1 MKLLNSFS
9 FVALTI
15 LVLPTAL
22 ADTFSASD
30 ENDFFGR
37 WSDKYYT
44 NHTRLSYTY
53 EPQETPEAR
62 YFFSVG
68 QEIYTPKQRHAAL
81 PPTNDRP
88 YAAFLYGS
96 AGFSQNND
104 HKMLAVELQIGI
116 LGPSALGKQIQRDYH
131 KLIGADIYEGW
142 DTQIKD
148 QPAANLLSE
157 CRFRTMLSGERKT
170 GYASDIIFRGFTA
183 FGTVRTQL
191 SGGTQVRYGLNLP
204 DDFGYTSLRQ
214 GTSVVFSP
222 RVPAS
227 IYAFADFQTDLNLYD
242 ATLGG
247 SWFRSHY
254 SDVYAYPLSA
264 QATIGIAAVYG
275 NWSAMIFQSF
285 RSRDFSAADKT
296 FFAFGGIRLTFSF

>member
-9 FVALTI
+9 CTALAI
-15 LVLPTAL
+15 LISPTAF
-22 ADTFSASD
+22 ADTFSAWD

-44 NHTRLSYTY
+44 NHTRLAYTY
-53 EPQETPEAR
+53 EPEETPEER
-62 YFFSVG
+62 YFFSIG
-68 QEIYTPKQRHAAL
+68 QEIYTPKQRHIAF
-81 PPTNDRP
+81 PPPDDHP

-96 AGFSQNND
+96 AGFSQND
-104 HKMLAVELQIGI
+104 EHKMLAVELQAGI
-116 LGPSALGKQIQRDYH
+116 LGPSALGEQIQREYH

-148 QPAANLLSE
+148 QPAINLLSE
-157 CRFRTMLSGERKT
+157 CRFRMMISGERKT
-170 GYASDIIFRGFTA
+170 GYASDIVLRGFTA
-183 FGTVRTQL
+183 LGTVRTQL
-191 SGGTQVRYGLNLP
+191 SGGAQVRYGLNLP

-222 RVPAS
+222 NVSAS

-254 SDVYAYPLSA
+254 SDIYTYPLSV
-264 QATIGIAAVYG
+264 QATIGVTAVYD
-275 NWSAMIFQSF
+275 NWSAMFFQTF
-285 RSRDFSAADKT
+285 RSRDFSAADKA